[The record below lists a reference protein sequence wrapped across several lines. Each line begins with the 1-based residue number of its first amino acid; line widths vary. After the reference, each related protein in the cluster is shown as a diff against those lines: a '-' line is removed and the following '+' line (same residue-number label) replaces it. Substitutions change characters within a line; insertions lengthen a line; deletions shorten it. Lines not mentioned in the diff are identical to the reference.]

1 MRIPLFYTNLSGIND
16 SSFDCIFGMS
26 HIAEVKRK
34 RLLGWAEYRSAT
46 QLSAEDP
53 DEPEA
58 ARDDRQNDV
67 EDEVTESVLT
77 IVSHDSF
84 S

>member
-1 MRIPLFYTNLSGIND
+1 MTLNNSETEVLINHMECVFHLFIPTFQ
-16 SSFDCIFGMS
+16 
-26 HIAEVKRK
+26 A
-34 RLLGWAEYRSAT
+34 SAT
-46 QLSAEDP
+46 QFSAEDP

-58 ARDDRQNDV
+58 ARDDRQKDV